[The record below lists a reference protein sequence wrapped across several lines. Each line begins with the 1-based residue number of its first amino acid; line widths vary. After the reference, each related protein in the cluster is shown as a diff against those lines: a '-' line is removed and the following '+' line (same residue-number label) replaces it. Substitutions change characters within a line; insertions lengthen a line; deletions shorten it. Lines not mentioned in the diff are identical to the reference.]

1 MLDRK
6 PAQPCA
12 ARACRPAPARKPPV
26 RRPAPAPGEELRL
39 AAERHGLALR
49 PRAIVAPANDP
60 AEAAADRLV
69 ARALAVP
76 ANGAADRPP
85 ATATANGAAPADGAP
100 PAVRPAAKPAR
111 CACGGTPGPDG
122 ECAAC
127 RTKRLRK
134 QAAARPPVVAES
146 PGRPAARPPVVA
158 ESLGGPG
165 RPLDGATRDFFE
177 PRLGSDLSRV
187 RVHTGE
193 RAAASAASLGA
204 RAYAV
209 GSELVF
215 GAGEYAPRTATG
227 RRLLAHELAH
237 VVQDGAGP
245 PVVRRLVHE
254 RNVSCR
260 RTGLHHGVPGGV
272 IAGADA
278 VATIQAAD
286 QRAIELVSRAE
297 AMLFIQRLTAGTP
310 LYTPDADFD
319 AGLMNRFGLA
329 VTNPADEATI
339 AIIERELAAIRRFL
353 QSGYVRYICRDAGC
367 SGEWAAAIPG
377 ERVIRLCNPFWNTTS
392 VNQQGA
398 TIMHEALHLWWDQIN
413 DQGSRPLHN
422 AHCFEQFA
430 LDVAGATADILP
442 EFVGSCVV

>member
-209 GSELVF
+209 GSEVVF
-215 GAGEYAPRTATG
+215 GAGEYAPRTAAG